1 MFRTLLKTLKADNS
15 NDKGESYSTRR
26 RFSRR
31 TCDSSV
37 VVINKQAYPVE
48 NWSMGGVAI
57 NGDTRAFGV
66 NTSVDIT
73 LKFKRSEDII
83 KLSHTARVV
92 RKNAHRVAFEFEPLT
107 NGVRK
112 GLQSV
117 VDDYVTARFAESHLT
132 A

>member
-57 NGDTRAFGV
+57 NGDTRSFGV
-66 NTSVDIT
+66 NTSVDMT
-73 LKFKRSEDII
+73 MKFKLSENVI
-83 KLSHTARVV
+83 KLPHTARVV
-92 RKNAHRVAFEFEPLT
+92 RKNAHRVAFEFEPLSQK
-107 NGVRK
+107 VRK
-112 GLQSV
+112 GFQTV
-117 VDDYVTARFAESHLT
+117 IDDYVSSRFAESQLVN
-132 A
+132 